1 MTDPRLFLLA
11 VLAVLFTPGPT
22 NTLLASGG
30 AVRGWRG
37 GLPLVFAE
45 LCGYLVTVDLV
56 GFLLRPVILSHPPI
70 GSALKLGVALYLVWA
85 AIGLWRNVA
94 SLESARTAVGWR
106 SVFVATLLNP
116 KGLVFALGIIPFGSP
131 AIAGYLGAFAVSVLF
146 AGVCWVGV
154 GHLIGAAAGERRRLV
169 PRLASVVL
177 LGFAGL
183 IAASAFG

>member
-11 VLAVLFTPGPT
+11 ILAVLFTPGPT

-37 GLPLVFAE
+37 GLPLVVAE

-56 GFLLRPVILSHPPI
+56 GFLLRPVILAFPPL
-70 GSALKLGVALYLVWA
+70 GTALRIAVALYLVWA
-85 AIGLWRNVA
+85 AIRLWRHVA
-94 SLESARTAVGWR
+94 SLEAARAAVPWR

-131 AIAGYLGAFAVSVLF
+131 MIAGYLGAFAASVLL

-154 GHLIGAAAGERRRLV
+154 GHVIGAAAGEHRWLV